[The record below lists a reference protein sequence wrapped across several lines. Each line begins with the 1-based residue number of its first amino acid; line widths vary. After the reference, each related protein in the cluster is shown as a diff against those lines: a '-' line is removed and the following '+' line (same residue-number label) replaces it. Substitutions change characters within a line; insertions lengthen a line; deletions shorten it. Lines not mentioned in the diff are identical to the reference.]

1 MLLKVLQMI
10 SPQDYYN
17 KNQVTNFNVLVAYLW
32 GCRPSLFCS
41 SEKCFMFIHHPSSTC
56 KEKKMSTG
64 INMLLF
70 KYSNQCQFLQCNWVF
85 LDIWLYKLGA
95 SIYFS
100 VAQYS
105 LFTLFSFEMF
115 VNQFHNAWQVL
126 PNPFKPIMYKSLFL
140 LILTNS
146 KVKVLSQNV

>member
-56 KEKKMSTG
+56 KEKKCPPVLICCCSNTP
-64 INMLLF
+64 INVSF
-70 KYSNQCQFLQCNWVF
+70 CSA
-85 LDIWLYKLGA
+85 IE
-95 SIYFS
+95 YF
-100 VAQYS
+100 
-105 LFTLFSFEMF
+105 
-115 VNQFHNAWQVL
+115 
-126 PNPFKPIMYKSLFL
+126 
-140 LILTNS
+140 
-146 KVKVLSQNV
+146 